1 VARQAWCPRCDEVCQ
16 LRPGRPCPVCASQL
30 LAVPSASGP
39 RRPPAP
45 RLNLRVRAGNARGQ
59 VLPAARAA
67 LAVLAAVVL
76 VAGAFLAG
84 RVTRSSAT
92 AATPTAAVATS
103 STRDSDDRSGFG
115 GQVYNWSSRAIGGI
129 ELTLYSISAGDRR
142 TTLRLEARGVPDDR
156 SIATVQGLSVTD
168 SGGHQLLGTE
178 PVREAPARG
187 SPFGGNELAQVTVD
201 QPLADKAA
209 VGQVQV
215 DAVTFSTQV
224 EENLAVTVVDPR
236 LAKQPPPTDG
246 ACPTCKVEV
255 RCESCATISVAGAT
269 YQQGA
274 VVILL
279 APKGPIDRS
288 VLGGGEPSLLVT
300 EMEFRNEH
308 QPPVDREDGGVTA
321 VRFAMNDVAPGNN
334 QPRLQL
340 QVTVANEL
348 AHTVKGPWRMR
359 PR

>member
-1 VARQAWCPRCDEVCQ
+1 MARQAWCPRCDEVRQ

-45 RLNLRVRAGNARGQ
+45 RLNLRVRAGSARGQ

-103 STRDSDDRSGFG
+103 STRDSDDRRGFS

-129 ELTLYSISAGDRR
+129 GLTLYSISAGDRS

-178 PVREAPARG
+178 SVPETPARG
-187 SPFGGNELAQVTVD
+187 SPFGGNELALVTVD
-201 QPLADKAA
+201 KPLADKAA

-215 DAVTFSTQV
+215 DAVTFSNHV

-236 LAKQPPPTDG
+236 LAKQPPTTDG

-300 EMEFRNEH
+300 EMEFRNEY

-340 QVTVANEL
+340 QLTVANEL

>member
-1 VARQAWCPRCDEVCQ
+1 
-16 LRPGRPCPVCASQL
+16 
-30 LAVPSASGP
+30 
-39 RRPPAP
+39 
-45 RLNLRVRAGNARGQ
+45 
-59 VLPAARAA
+59 
-67 LAVLAAVVL
+67 
-76 VAGAFLAG
+76 
-84 RVTRSSAT
+84 
-92 AATPTAAVATS
+92 VATS
-103 STRDSDDRSGFG
+103 STRDSDDRRGFS

-156 SIATVQGLSVTD
+156 SIDTVHGLSVTD

-215 DAVTFSTQV
+215 DAVTFSNQV

-236 LAKQPPPTDG
+236 LAKQPPTTDG

-300 EMEFRNEH
+300 ETEFRSEL
-308 QPPVDREDGGVTA
+308 QPAVDREDGGVTA
-321 VRFAMNDVAPGNN
+321 VRFAMTDLGNN

>member
-1 VARQAWCPRCDEVCQ
+1 
-16 LRPGRPCPVCASQL
+16 
-30 LAVPSASGP
+30 
-39 RRPPAP
+39 
-45 RLNLRVRAGNARGQ
+45 
-59 VLPAARAA
+59 
-67 LAVLAAVVL
+67 VVL

-103 STRDSDDRSGFG
+103 STRDSDDRRGFS

-129 ELTLYSISAGDRR
+129 KLTLYSISAGDRR
-142 TTLRLEARGVPDDR
+142 TTLRLEAAGVPDGR

-168 SGGHQLLGTE
+168 SAGHQLLGTE
-178 PVREAPARG
+178 PVREVPARG
-187 SPFGGNELAQVTVD
+187 SPFGANELAQISVEE
-201 QPLADKAA
+201 PLADKAA

-215 DAVTFSTQV
+215 DAVTFSNHV

-236 LAKQPPPTDG
+236 VGKQPPPTGG

-255 RCESCATISVAGAT
+255 RCESCTTISVAGAT

-274 VVILL
+274 VVLLL
-279 APKGPIDRS
+279 APKGPVDRS
-288 VLGGGEPSLLVT
+288 VLGGGEPSVLVT
-300 EMEFRNEH
+300 EPESGSEL
-308 QPPVDREDGGVTA
+308 QPAVDREDDGVTA
-321 VRFAMNDVAPGNN
+321 VRFAMNDLLPGNN

-340 QVTVANEL
+340 QVIVANEL

>member
-1 VARQAWCPRCDEVCQ
+1 VARQAWCPRCDEVRR
-16 LRPGRPCPVCASQL
+16 LRSGRPCPVCGSQL

-39 RRPPAP
+39 RRPAAP
-45 RLNLRVRAGNARGQ
+45 RLDLRARAGSASGQ
-59 VLPAARAA
+59 LLPAARAA
-67 LAVLAAVVL
+67 LAGLAAVVL

-92 AATPTAAVATS
+92 AVAPTAAAATS
-103 STRDSDDRSGFG
+103 STRDADPRGFG
-115 GQVYNWSSRAIGGI
+115 GQVYNWSSRAIGGV

-142 TTLRLEARGVPDDR
+142 TTLWLEAGGVPDGR

-187 SPFGGNELAQVTVD
+187 SPFGGNELALVSVEE
-201 QPLADKAA
+201 PLADKAA
-209 VGQVQV
+209 VSQVQV
-215 DAVTFSTQV
+215 DAVTFSNQI

-236 LAKQPPPTDG
+236 LGKQPPPTGG

-255 RCESCATISVAGAT
+255 RCESCTTIGVAGAT
-269 YQQGA
+269 FKQGA
-274 VVILL
+274 VVLLL
-279 APKGPIDRS
+279 APKGPVDRS

-300 EMEFRNEH
+300 QAESGSEL
-308 QPPVDREDGGVTA
+308 QPPVDREEGGVTA
-321 VRFAMNDVAPGNN
+321 VRFAINDLAPGNN
-334 QPRLQL
+334 EPRLQL
-340 QVTVANEL
+340 QVIVANEL
-348 AHTVKGPWRMR
+348 AQTVKGPWRMR

>member
-1 VARQAWCPRCDEVCQ
+1 VARQAWCPRCDEVRQ

-30 LAVPSASGP
+30 LAVPSASGA
-39 RRPPAP
+39 RRPAAP
-45 RLNLRVRAGNARGQ
+45 RLDLRARASSARGQ
-59 VLPAARAA
+59 LLPAVRVA
-67 LAVLAAVVL
+67 LAGLAAVVL

-92 AATPTAAVATS
+92 AAAPTAAAATS
-103 STRDSDDRSGFG
+103 STRDSDRRGFG

-129 ELTLYSISAGDRR
+129 ELTLYSISAGDRS
-142 TTLRLEARGVPDDR
+142 TTLRLEARGVPDGR

-187 SPFGGNELAQVTVD
+187 SPFGGNELALITVEE
-201 QPLADKAA
+201 PLADRAA
-209 VGQVQV
+209 VSQVQV
-215 DAVTFSTQV
+215 DAVTFSNQV

-236 LAKQPPPTDG
+236 LAKQPPATDG
-246 ACPTCKVEV
+246 ACPTCKLDV
-255 RCESCATISVAGAT
+255 RCESCTTISVAGAT

-274 VVILL
+274 VVLLL

-300 EMEFRNEH
+300 EAEFHSEL
-308 QPPVDREDGGVTA
+308 QPAVDREDGGVTA
-321 VRFAMNDVAPGNN
+321 VRFAMTDLAVGNN

-340 QVTVANEL
+340 RVIVANEL
-348 AHTVKGPWRMR
+348 THTVKGPWRMR
-359 PR
+359 AR

>member
-1 VARQAWCPRCDEVCQ
+1 
-16 LRPGRPCPVCASQL
+16 L

-92 AATPTAAVATS
+92 AAAPTAAVATS
-103 STRDSDDRSGFG
+103 STRDSDDRRGSS
-115 GQVYNWSSRAIGGI
+115 GQVYNWSSREIGGI

-215 DAVTFSTQV
+215 DAVTFSNQV

-236 LAKQPPPTDG
+236 LAKQPPATDG

-300 EMEFRNEH
+300 ETESRGDL
-308 QPPVDREDGGVTA
+308 QPAVDREDGGVTA
-321 VRFAMNDVAPGNN
+321 VRFAMTDLGNN

>member
-1 VARQAWCPRCDEVCQ
+1 VARQAWCPRCDEVRQ

-45 RLNLRVRAGNARGQ
+45 RLNLRARAGNARGQ

-76 VAGAFLAG
+76 VAGAFVAG

-103 STRDSDDRSGFG
+103 STRDSDDRSRSS

-142 TTLRLEARGVPDDR
+142 TTLRLEASVPDDR

-168 SGGHQLLGTE
+168 SGGHQLLGPE

-187 SPFGGNELAQVTVD
+187 SPFGGSELALVTVD
-201 QPLADKAA
+201 QPLADRAG
-209 VGQVQV
+209 VSQVQV
-215 DAVTFSTQV
+215 DAVTFSNQV

-236 LAKQPPPTDG
+236 LAKQPLTTDG

-255 RCESCATISVAGAT
+255 RCESCTTISVAGAT

-300 EMEFRNEH
+300 EAEFRSEH
-308 QPPVDREDGGVTA
+308 QPAVDREDGGVTA
-321 VRFAMNDVAPGNN
+321 VRFAINDLAPGNN

>member
-1 VARQAWCPRCDEVCQ
+1 VARQAWCPRCDEVRR

-45 RLNLRVRAGNARGQ
+45 RLNLRARAGNARGQ
-59 VLPAARAA
+59 VVPAARAA

-103 STRDSDDRSGFG
+103 STRDSDDRRGFS

-129 ELTLYSISAGDRR
+129 KLTLYSISAGDRR
-142 TTLRLEARGVPDDR
+142 TTLRLEAAGVPDGR

-168 SGGHQLLGTE
+168 SAGHQLLGTE
-178 PVREAPARG
+178 PVREVPARG
-187 SPFGGNELAQVTVD
+187 SPFGANELAQISVEE
-201 QPLADKAA
+201 PLADKAA

-215 DAVTFSTQV
+215 DAVTFSNHV

-236 LAKQPPPTDG
+236 VGKQPPPTGG

-255 RCESCATISVAGAT
+255 RCESCTTISVAGAT

-274 VVILL
+274 VVLL
-279 APKGPIDRS
+279 RAPKGPVDRS
-288 VLGGGEPSLLVT
+288 VLGGGEPSVLVT
-300 EMEFRNEH
+300 EPESGSEL
-308 QPPVDREDGGVTA
+308 PPAVDREDDGVTA
-321 VRFAMNDVAPGNN
+321 VRFAMNDLLPGNN

-340 QVTVANEL
+340 QVIVANEL